1 MKTAVLYYSYT
12 GKTRALAEKRA
23 GEEGAELIEVRERK
37 PRSTLGA
44 YVMGSLAAR
53 RRKKAEI
60 LPVSRDLS
68 AFDRFLILIPLWAG
82 FPAPPFNNMLDLLP
96 KGSEVELVI
105 TSGSENSGGSKE
117 KTIAL
122 AAAKD
127 IKIVKYQDVK
137 TA

>member
-12 GKTRALAEKRA
+12 GKTRALAKKRA

-60 LPVSRDLS
+60 LPVSHDLS
-68 AFDRFLILIPLWAG
+68 VFDRFLILIPLWAG

-105 TSGSENSGGSKE
+105 TSGSGNSGGSKE

-122 AAAKD
+122 AAAKG